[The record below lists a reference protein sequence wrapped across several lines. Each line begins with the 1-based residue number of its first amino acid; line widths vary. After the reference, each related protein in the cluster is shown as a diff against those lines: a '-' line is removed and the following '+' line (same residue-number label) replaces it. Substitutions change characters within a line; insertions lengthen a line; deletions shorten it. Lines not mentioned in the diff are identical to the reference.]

1 MKVFYNK
8 LVKIGT
14 FLLSTKDINR
24 SIFKIIKN
32 KLFKMQFFKCV
43 FLK

>member
-8 LVKIGT
+8 LVKIGN

-24 SIFKIIKN
+24 S
-32 KLFKMQFFKCV
+32 LFKYLFIVYFRCCSSNV
-43 FLK
+43 HF